1 MRDGEPAV
9 TLGVRPP
16 LSPPADCDDGAVPEV
31 VHVTDPADPR
41 LADYADLTDVELRQR
56 REPAEG
62 LFMAEGDKIV
72 RRALEAGC
80 VARSVLLA
88 PRWLDRMSD
97 VLAGVDAP
105 VYVAPDEI
113 LERVS
118 GFRVHRGPLASMRR
132 PAPVDPVRLVTTC
145 RRVLV
150 LEDVVDHANVG
161 AVFRTA
167 AAFAFDAV
175 LLSPRCADP
184 LYRRA
189 VKVSMGAVLA
199 VPWARLTDW
208 YAAPDLLRIA
218 GLRSIALTPAAD
230 AVDLPDLSAD
240 DLQRCALLLG
250 AEGDGLSRHWMRAAD
265 VRVRV
270 PISSSVDSLN
280 VAAAAA
286 VACYAVAVSG
296 R

>member
-1 MRDGEPAV
+1 M
-9 TLGVRPP
+9 
-16 LSPPADCDDGAVPEV
+16 PEV

-41 LADYADLTDVELRQR
+41 LADYVDLTDVELRQR

-80 VARSVLLA
+80 AARSVLLA
-88 PRWLDRMSD
+88 PRWLDRMGD
-97 VLAGVDAP
+97 ALAGVDSP
-105 VYVAPDEI
+105 VYVAPDEV

-118 GFRVHRGPLASMRR
+118 GYRVHRGPLAAMRR
-132 PAPVDPVRLVTTC
+132 PAPIDPVRLVTTG
-145 RRVLV
+145 RHVLV

-167 AAFAFDAV
+167 AAFAFDGV

-189 VKVSMGAVLA
+189 VKVSMGAVLS

-218 GLRSIALTPAAD
+218 GLRSLALTPAAD
-230 AVDLPDLSAD
+230 AVDLPELAPD
-240 DLQRCALLLG
+240 DLRRCALLLG
-250 AEGDGLSRHWMRAAD
+250 AEGDGLSGHWMRAAD
-265 VRVRV
+265 LRVRV
-270 PISSSVDSLN
+270 PISSKVDSLN

-286 VACYAVAVSG
+286 VACYAVAVSA